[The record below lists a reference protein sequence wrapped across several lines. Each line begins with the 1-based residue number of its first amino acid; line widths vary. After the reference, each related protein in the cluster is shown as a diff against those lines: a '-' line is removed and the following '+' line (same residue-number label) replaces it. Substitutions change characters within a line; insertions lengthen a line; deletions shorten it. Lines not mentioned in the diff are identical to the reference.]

1 MWRNFHAFGVGQVV
15 LVEFRKAL
23 NHAHRRQGRPEDVIL
38 GKQNFHQEPF
48 ASLVFR
54 GLALFYP
61 KFDGVQDCSKK
72 TKSDPIAVHKGRAMI
87 RALEHEVMSGLPQSK
102 GETTIDIFVLW
113 AAIRHDGERDALE
126 ECLRCHFHAPFH
138 CLILPKHFELEAVL
152 PQVDHADS
160 SHHIISLALGP
171 CTKL

>member
-1 MWRNFHAFGVGQVV
+1 MRIVGKADRRMSFLANRIFIRNHLQVV
-15 LVEFRKAL
+15 F
-23 NHAHRRQGRPEDVIL
+23 
-38 GKQNFHQEPF
+38 F
-48 ASLVFR
+48 ADLRFS
-54 GLALFYP
+54 
-61 KFDGVQDCSKK
+61 GVQDCSKK

-126 ECLRCHFHAPFH
+126 ECLRCHFHAPFR